1 MARGTPGP
9 STPPSVSFVPMSGD
23 APATPVDWN
32 DPTAQWTPFL
42 DGMGTTASS
51 SYPARATG
59 VAVGTQGSLFMGD
72 DQNHA
77 VYRIR
82 PAP

>member
-1 MARGTPGP
+1 M
-9 STPPSVSFVPMSGD
+9 
-23 APATPVDWN
+23 DWS

-42 DGMGTTASS
+42 FGMGTTASS
-51 SYPARATG
+51 NYGARPTG
-59 VAVGTQGSLFMGD
+59 IAVGTQGSLFVGD